1 MHKKVF
7 SQLEEEIYI
16 EKMENGLQVC
26 ILPKKDFNK
35 TFATFTTKYGS
46 IDNQFL
52 PLGEEDFVRVPD
64 GVAHFLE
71 HKMFEKEEGDVFQ
84 KFSMNGAS
92 ANAFTSFTRT
102 AYLFSSTSHFEKNL
116 DVLIDFV
123 QSPYFTEET
132 VEKEKGII
140 GQEIT
145 MYDDNADWRL
155 YFGAIENM
163 FKNHPVKV
171 DIAGTI
177 ESITSITKDHLYQCY
192 RTFYHP
198 SNMMLFIVGS
208 VDPESV
214 MTHIRE
220 NQLAKQFDQEE
231 DIKRKFEDEPE
242 EVNRD
247 HHELHMDVQVAKCMV
262 GIKSNEKEISGI
274 QLMKKELSVN
284 TALDVLFGKTS
295 EHYTSLYDEGLIDD
309 HFSYDFTQESNF
321 GFALIGSNTSNPQA
335 LSERIKQIILSEVES
350 PSITEEQL
358 QSVKKKN
365 IGGFLRSLNSPEFI
379 ANQFTRYAF
388 NDMDLFEAVPVLET
402 LTLEDVNEA
411 LSSLVKKDRMTSFY
425 ILPKVNG

>member
-1 MHKKVF
+1 MHKKEF
-7 SQLEEEIYI
+7 TQLNEALYMET
-16 EKMENGLQVC
+16 MENGLQVC

-46 IDNQFL
+46 IDNQFV
-52 PLGEEDFVRVPD
+52 PLGEENLVQVPD

-163 FKNHPVKV
+163 FKHHPVKV
-171 DIAGTI
+171 DIAGTVK
-177 ESITSITKDHLYQCY
+177 SISSITKDHLYQCY
-192 RTFYHP
+192 HTFYHP

-208 VDPESV
+208 VDPEDV
-214 MTHIRE
+214 MKYVRG
-220 NQLAKQFDQEE
+220 NQQQKHFDPKEE
-231 DIKRKFEDEPE
+231 IDRKFVDEPE
-242 EVNRD
+242 EVNRA

-262 GIKSNEKEISGI
+262 GIKSNEKDISGER
-274 QLMKKELSVN
+274 LMKKELSVN

-295 EHYTSLYDEGLIDD
+295 KHYTALYEEGLIDD
-309 HFSYDFTQESNF
+309 HFSYDFTQENNF
-321 GFALIGSNTSNPQA
+321 GFALIGSNSSNPEK
-335 LSERIKQIILSEVES
+335 LSARIKQILLEEVKA
-350 PSITEEQL
+350 PSISEEQL

-411 LSSLVKKDRMTSFY
+411 FSELVSEDRMTSFY

>member
-1 MHKKVF
+1 MF
-7 SQLEEEIYI
+7 AQLDEELYI
-16 EKMENGLQVC
+16 EKMTNGLQVC

-46 IDNQFL
+46 IDNQFI
-52 PLGEEDFVRVPD
+52 PLGEEDYIRVPD

-102 AYLFSSTSHFEKNL
+102 AYLFSSTSNFEKNL

-123 QSPYFTEET
+123 QAPYFTEET

-171 DIAGTI
+171 DIAGTV
-177 ESITSITKDHLYQCY
+177 ESISEITKDHLYQCY
-192 RTFYHP
+192 NTFYHP
-198 SNMMLFIVGS
+198 SNMMLFIVGA
-208 VDPESV
+208 VDPEEV
-214 MTHIRE
+214 MNHVRD
-220 NQLAKQFDQEE
+220 NQSAKSF
-231 DIKRKFEDEPE
+231 EPE
-242 EVNRD
+242 ETINRRFADEPDTVNRV
-247 HHELHMDVQVAKCMV
+247 HHELKMDVQVSKCMV
-262 GIKSNEKEISGI
+262 GIKSDAKEISGKE
-274 QLMKKELSVN
+274 LMKKELAVN
-284 TALDVLFGKTS
+284 TALDILFGKTS
-295 EHYTSLYDEGLIDD
+295 KHYTSLYDEGLIDD
-309 HFSYDFTQESNF
+309 HFSYDFTQENNF
-321 GFALIGSNTSNPQA
+321 GFALVGSNTPDPEK
-335 LSERIKQIILSEVES
+335 LSAQIKEILLNEVQS
-350 PSITEEQL
+350 PSITEDQL

-402 LTLEDVNEA
+402 LTLDDVHKA
-411 LSSLVKKDRMTSFY
+411 FSSLVQEDRITSFY
-425 ILPKVNG
+425 ILPKENA

>member
-7 SQLEEEIYI
+7 SQLDEKIYI
-16 EKMENGLQVC
+16 EKMSNGLQVC

-46 IDNQFL
+46 IDNQFI
-52 PLGEEDFVRVPD
+52 PLGEDDYIRVPD

-102 AYLFSSTSHFEKNL
+102 AYLFSSTSNFEKNL

-171 DIAGTI
+171 DIAGTV
-177 ESITSITKDHLYQCY
+177 ESISSITKDHLYQCY
-192 RTFYHP
+192 QTFYHP
-198 SNMMLFIVGS
+198 SNMMLFIVGA
-208 VDPESV
+208 VEPEGI
-214 MTHIRE
+214 MNFIRD
-220 NQLAKQFDQEE
+220 NQLARDFDPEE
-231 DIKRKFEDEPE
+231 KIERKFEEEPE
-242 EVNRD
+242 HVNRT
-247 HHELHMDVQVAKCMV
+247 HHELHMDVQVAKCMM
-262 GIKSNEKEISGI
+262 GIKSIEKGISGKE
-274 QLMKKELSVN
+274 LMKKELAVN

-295 EHYTSLYDEGLIDD
+295 SHYTSLYKDGLIDD
-309 HFSYDFTQESNF
+309 HFSYDFTQENNF
-321 GFALIGSNTSNPQA
+321 GFALIGSNSANPQK
-335 LSERIKQIILSEVES
+335 LSERIKEIILNEVKE
-350 PSITEEQL
+350 PSITEQQL

-402 LTLEDVNEA
+402 LTLEDVHEA
-411 LSSLVKKDRMTSFY
+411 FSSLVKEDRITSFY
-425 ILPKVNG
+425 ILPKENG

>member
-7 SQLEEEIYI
+7 AQLDEELYI
-16 EKMENGLQVC
+16 EKMSNGLQVC

-46 IDNQFL
+46 IDNQFI
-52 PLGEEDFVRVPD
+52 PLGEEDYIRVPD

-84 KFSMNGAS
+84 KFSINGAS

-102 AYLFSSTSHFEKNL
+102 AYLFSSTSNFEKNL

-123 QSPYFTEET
+123 QAPYFTEET

-163 FKNHPVKV
+163 FKHHPVKV
-171 DIAGTI
+171 DIAGTV
-177 ESITSITKDHLYQCY
+177 ESISAITKDHLYQCY
-192 RTFYHP
+192 NTFYHP
-198 SNMMLFIVGS
+198 SNMMLFIVGA
-208 VDPESV
+208 VDPEEV
-214 MTHIRE
+214 MNHVRD
-220 NQLAKQFDQEE
+220 NQSAKSF
-231 DIKRKFEDEPE
+231 EPE
-242 EVNRD
+242 ETIDRKFADEPDAVNRE
-247 HHELHMDVQVAKCMV
+247 HHELKMDVQVSKCMV
-262 GIKSNEKEISGI
+262 GIKSDAKEISGKE
-274 QLMKKELSVN
+274 LLKKELSVN
-284 TALDVLFGKTS
+284 TALDILFGKTS

-309 HFSYDFTQESNF
+309 HFSYDFTQENNF
-321 GFALIGSNTSNPQA
+321 GFALVGSNTPDPEK
-335 LSERIKQIILSEVES
+335 LSAQIKEILLNEVQS
-350 PSITEEQL
+350 PSITEDQL

-402 LTLEDVNEA
+402 LTLEDVHEA
-411 LSSLVKKDRMTSFY
+411 FSSLVQEDRITSFY
-425 ILPKVNG
+425 ILPKENA

>member
-1 MHKKVF
+1 MHKKMF
-7 SQLEEEIYI
+7 AQLDEELYI
-16 EKMENGLQVC
+16 EKMTNGLQVC

-46 IDNQFL
+46 IDNQFI
-52 PLGEEDFVRVPD
+52 PLGEEDYIRVPD

-102 AYLFSSTSHFEKNL
+102 AYLFSSTSNFEKNL

-123 QSPYFTEET
+123 QAPYFTEET

-171 DIAGTI
+171 DIAGTV
-177 ESITSITKDHLYQCY
+177 ESISEITKDHLYQCY
-192 RTFYHP
+192 NTFYHP
-198 SNMMLFIVGS
+198 SNMMLFIVGA
-208 VDPESV
+208 VDPEEV
-214 MTHIRE
+214 MNHVRD
-220 NQLAKQFDQEE
+220 NQSAKSF
-231 DIKRKFEDEPE
+231 EPE
-242 EVNRD
+242 ETINRRFADEPDTVNRV
-247 HHELHMDVQVAKCMV
+247 HHELKMDVQVSKCMV
-262 GIKSNEKEISGI
+262 GIKSDAKEISGKE
-274 QLMKKELSVN
+274 LMKKELAVN
-284 TALDVLFGKTS
+284 TALDILFGKTS
-295 EHYTSLYDEGLIDD
+295 KHYTSLYDEGLIDD
-309 HFSYDFTQESNF
+309 HFSYDFTQENNF
-321 GFALIGSNTSNPQA
+321 GFALVGSNTPDPEK
-335 LSERIKQIILSEVES
+335 LSAQIKEILLNEVQS
-350 PSITEEQL
+350 PSITEDQL

-402 LTLEDVNEA
+402 LTLDDVHKA
-411 LSSLVKKDRMTSFY
+411 FSSLVQEDRITSFY
-425 ILPKVNG
+425 ILPKENA